1 MEGVIVPQLT
11 LEAREDVYLLV
22 SGSGMN
28 NSDTSVLK
36 EGKSIGRI
44 MDLSDI

>member
-1 MEGVIVPQLT
+1 MLQLT
-11 LEAREDVYLLV
+11 LEVKEDVFLLLL
-22 SGSGMN
+22 GSRMN
-28 NSDTSVLK
+28 NSDTSILL

>member
-1 MEGVIVPQLT
+1 MEGVIVLQLT
-11 LEAREDVYLLV
+11 LEVKEDEYLL
-22 SGSGMN
+22 GSWSRMN
-28 NSDTSVLK
+28 NSDTSMLL

>member
-1 MEGVIVPQLT
+1 MLQLT
-11 LEAREDVYLLV
+11 LEAKEDVYLLV
-22 SGSGMN
+22 SGSRMN
-28 NSDTSVLK
+28 NSDTSMLK